1 MGVVKLLLYNTGAV
15 LDGYKFLHNVVECE
29 NHTVN
34 NVVVV
39 VVVVLE
45 IKGEKLCQ
53 NVDC

>member
-1 MGVVKLLLYNTGAV
+1 MRVVKLLLYNTGAV
-15 LDGYKFLHNVVECE
+15 LDGYKFLHNVAECA
-29 NHTVN
+29 NYTVN

-39 VVVVLE
+39 E